1 MDHALISSIIQGILV
16 GGLFGVC
23 FIKISNLRD
32 SFKYFSETRF
42 TFLYDDVSRLKSDKY
57 TMITREELAGHV
69 HYLSQR
75 ILVIETKMQERER
88 VKENS

>member
-16 GGLFGVC
+16 GGFFGAC

-57 TMITREELAGHV
+57 TTITREELAGHV

-75 ILVIETKMQERER
+75 ILVIETKMKERER
-88 VKENS
+88 VEENS